1 MLILPLYQEAKEMK
15 TTLPAGLYC
24 EYRNGTENWYRA
36 EGGYIYPVAFERIK
50 GELPAMRYVLL
61 VVSNYIKYHFCRFEA
76 AKM

>member
-1 MLILPLYQEAKEMK
+1 MR

-24 EYRNGTENWYRA
+24 EYRSGEETWYGV

-50 GELPAMRYVLL
+50 DELPTMRYVLL
-61 VVSNYIKYHFCRFEA
+61 VVSDYIKYHFCRFET